1 MNAQLAPDIF
11 QELSALP
18 IWMPHANKTPNNGL
32 SRLSKSVPE
41 HWMTRAEAQ
50 QLVAQYRNNEILD
63 NRLTGVGMVV
73 VNTTVI
79 DGQRLII
86 IDADGIVGAY
96 TGVYEEK
103 VLDPVGAADALP
115 AFALMNQIPTYWE
128 ASPSGT
134 GLHAYALVPD
144 DWAAKYAN
152 AGHIAFPGCHHV
164 EIYTGDAPQYATV
177 TGVAVNGLPIS
188 HLDDDA
194 LALLAGL
201 LEQAKE
207 AKASTTLLDLG
218 GGTPFDLTKIN
229 GLNSTHRQLLQGE
242 IPVGQRSPIFRGLLI
257 AVMNDPDGY
266 TLPDIKASVLEN
278 DHLLN
283 YLKKHTDPVK
293 FADSE
298 IKGAW
303 ALSIPGRLEA
313 LTGSTS
319 NRKTATTMTNTDSAP
334 ANPKT
339 KKPAGVAPL
348 EAKHLITDQANAVRL
363 QKAVGGSVIHAA
375 GKWRVWDGTHW
386 QEDEPA
392 AFRMACTLSSMI
404 GAEATDWENKPYA
417 SDEEKTKNQE
427 IAKALRKWGAKSEML
442 DRLNAAFNLL
452 RRLVSVPADS
462 LDRDPFALNVANGTV
477 DLCTGELRT
486 HNKDDLI
493 TRCISITYDP
503 KARAPLFEKTLA
515 EITGEVGI
523 VRKPL
528 AEFLQRWFGYNANG
542 VTSEQKFAVHHGDG
556 ANGKSLL
563 LDTISNALGPY
574 AGTAAPNLL
583 MVGGQNRHPAEVA
596 DLFGMRMVAAHES
609 GEGCALN
616 EDRIKHATGSD
627 KLKARHMRQDFFEFS
642 PTHTLNLLTNHK
654 PQIRGQDTGIWRR
667 VMLIP
672 YGVTFGTAV
681 EVDQGLA
688 HHLRDDR
695 LSEALKAEVTGILT
709 WIVRGAVT
717 WFQTGLRPPDVVLI
731 ASAEYRSEQDR
742 VGQFISEQGANYTR
756 EWEPCDPMFKDY
768 QNWCR
773 ESGYFPLGKTNFIAA
788 VEKRPGI
795 RKEKRWIDFYGTKK
809 QYRCFSGLKTAFE
822 SENVTL

>member
-11 QELSALP
+11 QGLSALP

-32 SRLSKSVPE
+32 GRLSKSVPE

-50 QLVAQYRNNEILD
+50 QLVAQYQDSEILD

-144 DWAAKYAN
+144 EWAAKYAN

-207 AKASTTLLDLG
+207 AKTRAANLDLG
-218 GGTPFDLTKIN
+218 GGTPFDLTRVI
-229 GLNSTHRQLLQGE
+229 GLLPKHRQMINGE
-242 IPVGQRSPIFRGLLI
+242 IPVGQRSPIFQGLLI
-257 AVMNDPDGY
+257 AVMNDHAGY
-266 TLPDIKASVLEN
+266 TLPDIKASVLDNE
-278 DHLLN
+278 HLLT

-303 ALSIPGRLEA
+303 ALSVPGRLEA
-313 LTGSTS
+313 LTGFNS
-319 NRKTATTMTNTDSAP
+319 NRKVATNMTDTDSATTP
-334 ANPKT
+334 EKPKT

-363 QKAVGGSVIHAA
+363 QNAVGGGVIHAA
-375 GKWRVWDGTHW
+375 GKWRVWDGAYW
-386 QEDEPA
+386 REDEPA
-392 AFRMACTLSSMI
+392 AFRMTCTLSDMI
-404 GAEATDWENKPYA
+404 GAEATEWENKPYA
-417 SDEEKTKNQE
+417 SAEEKTKNQE

-452 RRLVSVPADS
+452 RRLVSVPADN
-462 LDRDPFALNVANGTV
+462 LDCDLYALNVANGTV
-477 DLCTGELRT
+477 DLRTGELRP
-486 HNKDDLI
+486 HSKDDLI
-493 TRCISITYDP
+493 TRCIPIAYDP
-503 KARAPLFEKTLA
+503 KARAPLYEKTLA
-515 EITGEVGI
+515 EITGEVGMA
-523 VRKPL
+523 RKPL
-528 AEFLQRWFGYNANG
+528 AEFLQRWFGYSANG

-563 LDTISNALGPY
+563 FDTIGNALGPY
-574 AGTAAPNLL
+574 AGTAAPGL
-583 MVGGQNRHPAEVA
+583 MMAGGQNRHPTEVA
-596 DLFGMRMVAAHES
+596 DLFGMRLVAAHES
-609 GEGCALN
+609 GEGGALN
-616 EDRIKHATGSD
+616 EDRIKHATGNE
-627 KLKARHMRQDFFEFS
+627 KMKARGMRQDFFEFS

-654 PQIRGQDTGIWRR
+654 PQIRGQDMGIWRR

-672 YGVTFGTAV
+672 YGVTFGTVA
-681 EVDQGLA
+681 EVAQGLA

-695 LSEALKAEVTGILT
+695 LGEALKAEAPGILT
-709 WIVRGAVT
+709 WVVRGAVT
-717 WFQTGLRPPDVVLI
+717 WFQTGLRPPDAVMI

-742 VGQFISEQGANYTR
+742 VGQFLNERGEHYAKD
-756 EWEPCDPMFKDY
+756 WEPCDPLFRDY
-768 QNWCR
+768 QTWCKDC
-773 ESGYFPLGKTNFIAA
+773 GYFPLGKNNFIAA

-795 RKEKRWIDFYGTKK
+795 KKEVRLIDWGNTKK
-809 QYRCFSGLKTAFE
+809 QYRCFSGLKTVFG
-822 SENVTL
+822 S

>member
-11 QELSALP
+11 QGLSALP
-18 IWMPHANKTPNNGL
+18 IWMPHANKIPNNGFG
-32 SRLSKSVPE
+32 RLSKSVPE

-50 QLVAQYRNNEILD
+50 QLVAQYQDNEILD

-73 VNTTVI
+73 VNSTVI

-144 DWAAKYAN
+144 EWAAKYAN

-188 HLDDDA
+188 KLDDAA
-194 LALLAGL
+194 LTLLAGL
-201 LEQAKE
+201 LKQAE
-207 AKASTTLLDLG
+207 GAKASAVNFNFG
-218 GGTPFDLTKIN
+218 NGTAFELESLSCFNPK
-229 GLNSTHRQLLQGE
+229 HRQLLKGE
-242 IPVGQRSPIFRGLLI
+242 IPKGQRSEVVHSLLGALI
-257 AVMNDPDGY
+257 DAPARYAME
-266 TLPDIKASVLEN
+266 DIKASALAN
-278 DHLLN
+278 AALLD
-283 YLKKHTDPVK
+283 YFSKHPDAAK
-293 FADSE
+293 FASE
-298 IKGAW
+298 EITRAYKE
-303 ALSIPGRLEA
+303 STRGRLEE
-313 LTGSTS
+313 LGSGS
-319 NRKTATTMTNTDSAP
+319 RKTHMD
-334 ANPKT
+334 NP
-339 KKPAGVAPL
+339 KKPAGVEPL

-386 QEDEPA
+386 REDEPA

-477 DLCTGELRT
+477 DLRTGELRT

-563 LDTISNALGPY
+563 LDMISNALGPY

-672 YGVTFGTAV
+672 YGVTFGTAI

-695 LSEALKAEVTGILT
+695 LGEALKAEVTGILT

-742 VGQFISEQGANYTR
+742 VGQFLSEQGTNYTR

-809 QYRCFSGLKTAFE
+809 QYRCFSGLKTAVE